1 MLVGSNGPAVDE
13 NSPPV
18 NYVNLYTY
26 TYICIHKAAVSK
38 VMYNDSLL
46 FNDKVSKSFWYIT
59 SHSCCVKKF

>member
-1 MLVGSNGPAVDE
+1 MLALSIEHVLIIFRYD
-13 NSPPV
+13 
-18 NYVNLYTY
+18 
-26 TYICIHKAAVSK
+26 KAAVSK